1 MLNDLF
7 ITIGAGMWRMN
18 FDWTDMTATMH
29 KAAMSLVTLLAASIL
44 ALQPAD
50 AGSIKR
56 IDSGS
61 NEIFVA
67 FDGLV
72 ESASTFT
79 LVGPDRIA
87 IDVRGGQ
94 AGHGGRATGI
104 VKAVRQG
111 QFDSRTAR
119 IVFDL
124 KQPAVVTGGK
134 FSADG
139 KSLRLQL
146 KPLKNSSGIGMRKSF
161 LPPVQFRAEPPK
173 NTYTV
178 KAPLGRP
185 IDSVKLPT
193 ISGPDDPERPLVVI
207 DAGHG
212 GHDPGAISPHGRQRE
227 KDVTLAIAKAIR
239 DRLVERG
246 RVRVALTRETDKYLV
261 LEERYGIAR
270 RLGADLFIS
279 LHADAAGNEEAS
291 GATVYTLSEVA
302 SDREASKLAARE
314 NKSNI
319 INGVNLG
326 GANREVSSILIDLT
340 QRETMNVAAD
350 FAKVLHREGQRKM
363 PFRTN
368 PHRFAS
374 FVVLKAPDT
383 PSVLFEAGYLT
394 NRNDA
399 AFLSSRDGRGR
410 VAEGVA
416 DAIETHFARKLAQR

>member
-1 MLNDLF
+1 
-7 ITIGAGMWRMN
+7 MN
-18 FDWTDMTATMH
+18 FDWTDMTASMH
-29 KAAMSLVTLLAASIL
+29 KVGMSLVSLLAASVL
-44 ALQPAD
+44 ATQPAD
-50 AGSIKR
+50 AAGIKR

-61 NEIFVA
+61 TEIFVA

-72 ESASTFT
+72 EGASTFT
-79 LVGPDRIA
+79 LAGPDRIA

-94 AGHGGRATGI
+94 AGRGGRASGI

-111 QFDSRTAR
+111 QFDPQTAR

-124 KQPAVVTGGK
+124 KQPAIVTGGQ

-139 KSLRLQL
+139 KSLRLKL
-146 KPLKNSSGIGMRKSF
+146 KPVSGVAGTGVRKNF
-161 LPPVQFRAEPPK
+161 LPPAQFRAEPPK
-173 NTYTV
+173 NTYSV
-178 KAPLGRP
+178 KVPLGRP
-185 IDSVKLPT
+185 KDSVKLPK

-212 GHDPGAISPHGRQRE
+212 GHDPGAISPHGNQRE

-239 DRLVERG
+239 DRLVDSG
-246 RVRVALTRETDKYLV
+246 RVRVALTRETDKFLV

-340 QRETMNVAAD
+340 QRETMNVSAD
-350 FAKVLHREGQRKM
+350 FAKLLHREGRRKM
-363 PFRTN
+363 PFRNN

-399 AFLSSRDGRGR
+399 AFLSSLDGRAR
-410 VAEGVA
+410 VADGVA
-416 DAIETHFARKLAQR
+416 TAIETHFARKLAQR